1 MKLGTCSTLG
11 SLVSVSRVNVAG
23 SCFMVQAVVEHMQA
37 YSRTE
42 NCSVTNMSSISAHQT
57 QPNRLELSTGLCEI
71 SQCSEKAE
79 KASN

>member
-1 MKLGTCSTLG
+1 MELATLTLG
-11 SLVSVSRVNVAG
+11 SLVSMSRVNVAG

>member
-1 MKLGTCSTLG
+1 MELATLTLG

-57 QPNRLELSTGLCEI
+57 QPNRIELSTGLCEI
-71 SQCSEKAE
+71 PVAGEGSIKY
-79 KASN
+79 